1 MPRPAE
7 PPRPAPRPAPTG
19 RPTLTWE
26 SFGASALWRL
36 VGLLSLLVVVLGVLT
51 WSWDVA
57 LGAARLSLVV
67 LLVIATW
74 LYVVWFRRQRAEPAR
89 REQSRDENL
98 RDYRPH

>member
-19 RPTLTWE
+19 RPPLTWE

-51 WSWDVA
+51 WSWEVA
-57 LGAARLSLVV
+57 LDTARLSLVV

-74 LYVVWFRRQRAEPAR
+74 LYVLWFRRQRAELGR

-98 RDYRPH
+98 RDYRPN